1 MIFLKNNIFLLFILF
16 NLIVVETCRC
26 QTNIY
31 HPFPDSNAIWRVD
44 KYDSSFPNGT
54 AFSTYQIY
62 FDGDTITA
70 SGLKYHILSIEG
82 NFDINT
88 PSYGYGKGVFGFL
101 MQDTITRRVYYKTS
115 TDLNSTTLDSLLYDF
130 NLQIGDKVISNQYFR
145 QSGDTMMIYSID
157 SILINGNYRKKFNI
171 SYLDSQL
178 TTVSIIEGIGST
190 LGGFYQYKYFEQY
203 YDLVCFKQNDTTFY
217 PYSNYSCDPIAA
229 SLNDNKF
236 SKQTIDI
243 YPIPAKD
250 YFIISSTYD
259 IAYIDIYD
267 LYGKKIHDFKIINDY
282 NNKILIGSTVP
293 NGIYILFYKINNFP
307 FTELIPINR

>member
-1 MIFLKNNIFLLFILF
+1 MIFLKNNIFLLFILY
-16 NLIVVETCRC
+16 NLIVVETCWC

-44 KYDSSFPNGT
+44 KYDSSYPNGT

-70 SGLKYHILSIEG
+70 SGLKYHKLSKEG

-101 MQDTITRRVYYKTS
+101 MQDTIARRVYYKTS
-115 TDLNSTTLDSLLYDF
+115 TDLNSTTFDSLLYDF
-130 NLQIGDKVISNQYFR
+130 NMQIGDTLVGNYNFNQTN
-145 QSGDTMMIYSID
+145 DIMLIKSID
-157 SILINGNYRKKFNI
+157 SILINDTYRKKFNI

-178 TTVSIIEGIGST
+178 TGVFIIEGIGSN
-190 LGGFYQYKYFEQY
+190 LGGLYQYEYFEQY

-250 YFIISSTYD
+250 YFIISSSYD

-282 NNKILIGSTVP
+282 NNKIPFGTVLP
-293 NGIYILFYKINNFP
+293 ISIL
-307 FTELIPINR
+307 LL